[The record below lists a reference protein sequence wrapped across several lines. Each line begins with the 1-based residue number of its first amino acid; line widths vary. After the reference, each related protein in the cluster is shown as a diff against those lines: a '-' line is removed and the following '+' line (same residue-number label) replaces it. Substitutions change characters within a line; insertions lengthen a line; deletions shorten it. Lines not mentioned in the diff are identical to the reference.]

1 MFTPLPFPGPP
12 RSALSLPT
20 GASGHHLFGYA
31 FHGHCH
37 SGFLASGLQNS
48 FPTWA
53 PAVWK
58 ESPVPR
64 GLQDSH
70 PTGIQAG
77 VASLLPNRDPTR
89 LPRRLAARGPRD
101 LQARL
106 AHCGARASATCR
118 ALRPVLPATTTCGPC
133 LGAAPERHAD
143 QARAG

>member
-12 RSALSLPT
+12 RSPLPLPA
-20 GASGHHLFGYA
+20 GASGHHFLGYA

-37 SGFLASGLQNS
+37 SGFLASRLQNS

-53 PAVWK
+53 PALWK

-64 GLQDSH
+64 GLQDGH
-70 PTGIQAG
+70 PTGIQAR

-106 AHCGARASATCR
+106 AHCGARAPATCR
-118 ALRPVLPATTTCGPC
+118 ALRPVIPAYTACSPC
-133 LGAAPERHAD
+133 LWAAPERHAD
-143 QARAG
+143 QAGAR